1 MKFAQSSFLYFNYP
15 LEQAIRRL
23 HQLGYAGIEIW
34 GGRPHM
40 YRRDLDA
47 KLDSLKA
54 LLDECEMSVPNFIPA
69 QFRYPSVLCSS
80 NPAVR
85 LDSVR
90 YIEDAIDNALKL
102 GAPSVSLCA
111 GMTLWGE
118 SVDAGWANLRQS
130 IVELLDYTD
139 KTDLLLLIEPA
150 HRAESTLVLTA
161 ADGLRMIHEIK
172 SERLGICFDTG
183 HAAVNGE
190 DLAQAVR
197 ALKETPLHV
206 HIDDNRGDSD
216 AHMIPGEGSIDYA
229 PFVGALEEIGYR
241 GFLSAELGFQYTLD
255 PDPAAGKTYLALSE
269 LLATAQPVISAS
281 AVRADPGASRN
292 GKETDS

>member
-15 LEQAIRRL
+15 LGQAIRRL
-23 HQLGYAGIEIW
+23 HQFGYDGIEIW

-40 YRRDLDA
+40 YRHDLDA
-47 KLDSLKA
+47 ELDGLKA
-54 LLDECEMSVPNFIPA
+54 LLDECEMTVPNFIPA
-69 QFRYPSVLCSS
+69 QFRYPSILCSS
-80 NPAVR
+80 NSSVR
-85 LDSVR
+85 RDSVR
-90 YIEDAIDNALKL
+90 YIQSAIDNALKL

-111 GMTLWGE
+111 GMTLGDE
-118 SVDAGWANLRQS
+118 SVEAGWANLRQS

-139 KTDLLLLIEPA
+139 QTDLLLLIEPA
-150 HRAESTLVLTA
+150 HRAESTLILTVV
-161 ADGLRMIHEIK
+161 DGLRMIHEIK

-197 ALKETPLHV
+197 AIKGLPLHV

-229 PFVGALEEIGYR
+229 PFVGALKEIGYR

-255 PDPAAGKTYLALSE
+255 PDQAARKTRVALSKYQE
-269 LLATAQPVISAS
+269 LK
-281 AVRADPGASRN
+281 
-292 GKETDS
+292 KEPSPR